1 MLPKILY
8 LAVAGAAGTL
18 ARYWLGG
25 LVQRN
30 ITTDFP
36 FGTAAVNII
45 GCLVFGLLW
54 AFMESRLSISGQ
66 MRMVIFVGFFGAFT
80 TFSSFAFETAQML
93 DESQWLWASAN
104 ILLQNVLGLVSSA
117 LQSVT
122 PNLFAK

>member
-1 MLPKILY
+1 MVWKIIY

-45 GCLVFGLLW
+45 GCLIFGLLW

-66 MRMVIFVGFFGAFT
+66 MRTVIFIGFFGAFT

-93 DESQWLWASAN
+93 DESQWLWASVN
-104 ILLQNVLGLVSSA
+104 IILQNVLGLIGMVA
-117 LQSVT
+117 GL
-122 PNLFAK
+122 AIGKYI

>member
-1 MLPKILY
+1 MFWKFIY
-8 LAVAGAAGTL
+8 LAAAGGAGTL

-30 ITTDFP
+30 MTTDFP

-66 MRMVIFVGFFGAFT
+66 IRTVICVGFFGAFT
-80 TFSSFAFETAQML
+80 TFSTFMFETAQLL

-104 ILLQNVLGLVSSA
+104 IILQNILGLISIIIGLTIGRLV
-117 LQSVT
+117 
-122 PNLFAK
+122 